1 MLKRTIRWAMPI
13 IMLLAIAT
21 FMLLSHVSATFAA
34 GSTTHAT
41 KQHVAV
47 TATATPIDLGG
58 IMTPNM
64 YGSH

>member
-21 FMLLSHVSATFAA
+21 FMLLSHISSTFAA
-34 GSTTHAT
+34 SSTTHAT
-41 KQHVAV
+41 KQHIAV
-47 TATATPIDLGG
+47 TATPTPIDLGG